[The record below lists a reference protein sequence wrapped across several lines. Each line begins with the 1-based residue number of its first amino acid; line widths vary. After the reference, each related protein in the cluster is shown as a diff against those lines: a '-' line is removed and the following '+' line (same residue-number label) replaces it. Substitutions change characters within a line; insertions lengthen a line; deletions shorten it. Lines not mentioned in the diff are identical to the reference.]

1 MTCINNKDS
10 FLPQYYYFESYQTL
24 LLQYLRQRSIIN
36 LLYLFSYHLATVLPH
51 LVDRLE
57 DIELRGSFLDLS
69 RQIVEPDEGAGA
81 ADASR
86 AMHDDRNRGGPDVVR
101 IVSIQPSELGVDGEE
116 VVRSLGSTV
125 IRPASVVELL
135 HPPRLTLPCR
145 LFEEQTC
152 GSDNN
157 RVH

>member
-1 MTCINNKDS
+1 MAVDL
-10 FLPQYYYFESYQTL
+10 F
-24 LLQYLRQRSIIN
+24 
-36 LLYLFSYHLATVLPH
+36 YLFSYHLATVLPH

-57 DIELRGSFLDLS
+57 DIELLGSFLDLP

-86 AMHDDRNRGGPDVVR
+86 AVHDDRDGGGGPDVVGF
-101 IVSIQPSELGVDGEE
+101 VAIQPPELGVDGEE

-125 IRPASVVELL
+125 IRPAGVVKLL

-145 LFEEQTC
+145 LVEWFRQQ
-152 GSDNN
+152 SYADIVNQFSPSMSSSSN
-157 RVH
+157 HQVPQSYPLSSFPL